1 MELIIHGKNEHES
14 EYEIINNSFPEII
27 NPRKIRKTWC
37 QYFRKK
43 YTVSVILSVSI
54 VIYFYY
60 IYKRN

>member
-1 MELIIHGKNEHES
+1 MELVVYNES

-27 NPRKIRKTWC
+27 HPRKMKRTWS

-60 IYKRN
+60 IYKRI